1 MDYGAVLSRAWQIGW
16 RNKALWILGILA
28 GCSSSGR
35 GGGGQSTSGF
45 RGYQFDGSDL
55 PNGVNGN
62 FQGFERFLSD
72 NGSVVLLI
80 VLGLSCLAIV
90 IGLFFL
96 ALGVIGQ
103 GGLIGGYIKADE
115 GAKVTLGEAF
125 NFGLQNFWRLLG
137 IRVVFWLVGFVV
149 AIVLVLG
156 AVGFGI
162 ITLGIGL
169 LCLIPLIC
177 LLIPLA
183 LALDA
188 YIVLTMIAA
197 VDEDLGV
204 MESFG
209 RSWAVLRAN
218 LGPVVVMGLVLIIGG
233 GIVSALIFLP
243 FVGVVVPAVTGFL
256 VGSDVAVRSGVA
268 LSALCLVAGIPLAI
282 ALNGVITTFITGAW
296 TLTYRRITG
305 KQGAELAAS

>member
-1 MDYGAVLSRAWQIGW
+1 MDYGGVLSRAWHIGW

-45 RGYQFDGSDL
+45 RGYNFDSGSFS
-55 PNGVNGN
+55 NGN
-62 FQGFERFLSD
+62 FPGIERFFENNAD
-72 NGSVVLLI
+72 VI
-80 VLGLSCLAIV
+80 VLIFLGLFCLAIV
-90 IGLFFL
+90 VGLFFL

-103 GGLIGGYIKADE
+103 GGLIGGYIKADD
-115 GAKVTLGEAF
+115 GAHVTLGEAF
-125 NFGLQNFWRLLG
+125 NLGLQYFWRLLG
-137 IRVVFWLVGFVV
+137 IRVVFWLAGLVV
-149 AIVLVLG
+149 AFLLLIG
-156 AVGFGI
+156 ALGFGI

-188 YIVLTMIAA
+188 YVVLTMVAA

-204 MESFG
+204 LDSFG
-209 RSWAVLRAN
+209 RSWEVVKAN
-218 LGPVVVMGLVLIIGG
+218 LGPVVVMGLILIVGG
-233 GIVSALIFLP
+233 GILSALVFLP
-243 FVGVVVPAVTGFL
+243 FVGVVVPAITGL
-256 VGSDVAVRSGVA
+256 VVGSETAVRSGVA

-282 ALNGVITTFITGAW
+282 LLNGLITTYITGAW
-296 TLTYRRITG
+296 TLTYRRMIGEAGT
-305 KQGAELAAS
+305 ELAA